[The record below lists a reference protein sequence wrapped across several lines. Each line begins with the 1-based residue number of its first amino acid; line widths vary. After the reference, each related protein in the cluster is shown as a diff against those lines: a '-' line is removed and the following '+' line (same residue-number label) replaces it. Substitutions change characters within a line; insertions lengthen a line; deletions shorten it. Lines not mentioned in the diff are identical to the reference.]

1 MGTKKGNRRKRA
13 VRGARLAYD
22 AVPKAP
28 KKRRRK
34 RKQKGKSYRRG
45 CQVCH
50 RRIIQLRYFNIKW
63 MDQAGSM
70 WI

>member
-28 KKRRRK
+28 KPKTRN
-34 RKQKGKSYRRG
+34 RKQKGKAYRRG
-45 CQVCH
+45 C
-50 RRIIQLRYFNIKW
+50 
-63 MDQAGSM
+63 
-70 WI
+70 

>member
-28 KKRRRK
+28 KTKRRRK
-34 RKQKGKSYRRG
+34 RKQKGKAYRRG
-45 CQVCH
+45 C
-50 RRIIQLRYFNIKW
+50 
-63 MDQAGSM
+63 
-70 WI
+70 